1 MIRRRRRARWPKR
14 CARAGSCELTG
25 PNGFLIV
32 AERSEGHLAPIGFEL
47 LGVGRGLATAAG
59 EPLLALLIG
68 TDEQAAALGVGGADR
83 VHLLD
88 EQALEP
94 YVLETRLA
102 ALERAVREIGPRA
115 VLLGHTST
123 GRDLAPRLAIRLGV
137 GLTTDATS
145 LAYDR
150 AEGVVVAT
158 RPVFGGLVISEQ
170 VPRGQPQ
177 VITVRPKTQEPAAV
191 EPGRVA
197 EVLRLAVELSDV
209 TPRTR
214 VLDRVKVRAGAKRLE
229 DAEVVVAGGR
239 GIGGPEGFRLLEELA
254 EVLGGVVGASRVA
267 ADAGWVSSDQ
277 QVGLTG
283 KITSPKLYV
292 AVGISGAMQHMA
304 GCATAR
310 TIVAINTDPDAA
322 IFEKAHFGIV
332 GDYRTVVPA
341 LTDACRALRAT

>member
-1 MIRRRRRARWPKR
+1 MGI
-14 CARAGSCELTG
+14 
-25 PNGFLIV
+25 LIV
-32 AERSEGHLAPIGFEL
+32 AERSEGQLAPIGLEL
-47 LGVGRGLATAAG
+47 LGVGRGLATAAN

-68 TDEQAAALGVGGADR
+68 PSEQAATLGAAGADR
-83 VHLLD
+83 VHLVD
-88 EQALEP
+88 ERGLEP
-94 YVLETRLA
+94 YLVETRLA
-102 ALERAVREIGPRA
+102 ALERAVREIRPRA

-145 LAYDR
+145 LAYDPT
-150 AEGVVVAT
+150 EGVVVAS
-158 RPVFGGLVISEQ
+158 RPVFGGLAVSEQ
-170 VPRGQPQ
+170 VPLGHPQ

-191 EPGRVA
+191 EPGRTA
-197 EVLRLAVELSDV
+197 EIAPLAVDVSDV

-214 VLDRVKVRAGAKRLE
+214 VLDRAKGRADAMRLE

-239 GIGGPEGFRLLEELA
+239 GVGGPEGFRLLEELA
-254 EVLGGVVGASRVA
+254 EVLGGVIGASRVA

-332 GDYRTVVPA
+332 GDYKAVVPA
-341 LTDACRALRAT
+341 LTEACRALRAT